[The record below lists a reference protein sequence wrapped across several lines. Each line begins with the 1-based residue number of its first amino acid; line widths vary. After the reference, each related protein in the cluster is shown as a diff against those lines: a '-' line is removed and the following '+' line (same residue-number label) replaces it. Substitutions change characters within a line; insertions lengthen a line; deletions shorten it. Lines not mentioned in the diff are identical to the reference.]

1 MDLSNKKT
9 MMEILSKNGF
19 SFKKSLG
26 QNFLIDDTVCPRMAR
41 ACVNK
46 ETSVIEIGPG
56 AGILTME
63 LCKTAKKV
71 VAIELDKRLKPVL
84 AETTAEFDN
93 LNIVFGDVMK
103 LNMGQIIKENFDPDE
118 KICICAN
125 LPYYVTSPIIMHLL
139 KSDLPIDSI
148 TVMVQKEAGERIC
161 ADVGDK
167 KAGAITVAVSY
178 YSSAKKLFDVP
189 RSSFYP
195 SPKVDS
201 EVIMLNLGKRPSIA
215 VENEE
220 NFFKLTKALFAQ
232 RRKTLINTVSN
243 TISVDKEKIRSAL
256 KEMGL
261 DDNIRGETLKL
272 DEIAKLSNIL
282 FTTK

>member
-1 MDLSNKKT
+1 
-9 MMEILSKNGF
+9 
-19 SFKKSLG
+19 
-26 QNFLIDDTVCPRMAR
+26 
-41 ACVNK
+41 
-46 ETSVIEIGPG
+46 
-56 AGILTME
+56 
-63 LCKTAKKV
+63 
-71 VAIELDKRLKPVL
+71 
-84 AETTAEFDN
+84 
-93 LNIVFGDVMK
+93 MK
-103 LNMGQIIKENFDPDE
+103 LDMGQIIKENFDPDE

-201 EVIMLNLGKRPSIA
+201 EVIMLDLGKRPSIS